1 MEYDY
6 DEFKRYIDTLGT
18 AWEKIRYLEKVKTE
32 YRQNRSGFGLEDS
45 DLMRL
50 SQGLPFDEK
59 CDIEIDSV
67 IETMQLEEKLKA
79 HTTATA
85 PNPSLKLSGRTAA
98 KTDLIRVLS
107 ALYDL
112 QMFERKADGQTPTKA
127 EFMVTVGGFFGLNLS
142 NYHVNLSQALK
153 NQSIETNLEV
163 FHEMIA
169 KTKKA
174 HNG

>member
-6 DEFKRYIDTLGT
+6 DEVKQHIDTLGT
-18 AWEKIRYLEKVKTE
+18 AWEKIKYLEKAKTE

-45 DLMRL
+45 ALMRL

-59 CDIEIDSV
+59 CDIEINGV

-79 HTTATA
+79 HTATT
-85 PNPSLKLSGRTAA
+85 PNPSLKLSGRTSA
-98 KTDLIRVLS
+98 KTDFIRVLS

-112 QMFERKADGQTPTKA
+112 KMFERKADGRMPTKA

-153 NQSIETNLEV
+153 NQSIEANLEV

-174 HNG
+174 RNG